1 MFAIVRSG
9 GKQYRVRPQSVL
21 KVEKIAADE
30 GATVVLDEVLALGE
44 AESVTLGRPLV
55 SGASVTAVV
64 LSQERADKVVIL
76 KKRRRKNS
84 RRKQGH
90 RQALTVLRVG
100 EIKASEVGPE
110 TGNGT

>member
-21 KVEKIAADE
+21 EVEKIPAE
-30 GATVVLDEVLALGE
+30 VGATVVLDEVLALGTE
-44 AESVTLGRPLV
+44 DATALGHPLV
-55 SGASVTAVV
+55 PGASVTALVV
-64 LSQERADKVVIL
+64 SQKRADKIVIL

-90 RQALTVLRVG
+90 RQSLTVLRVA
-100 EIKASEVGPE
+100 EIRKEE
-110 TGNGT
+110 RDGT